1 MRLRTGVGGVVV
13 CSVAVLCF
21 VVERAAAF
29 STGITGL
36 TTSSTGCN
44 QCHSGGSTP
53 SVSLVGPTN
62 VSPGSTTEYV
72 LEITTIGSQTFG
84 GLDAA
89 ASGGALSVGGSHST
103 GTQLV
108 SGEITHTAKK
118 AGSGGVVRFSFLWTA
133 PSAPGTFELRAWGN
147 AVNGNGSSSGD
158 RAAFVSLSV
167 NTGPTPTPTAT
178 STATPTPT
186 ATPLSHDAVL
196 LPVAP
201 RNIRIPAGATAPVT
215 KKFAVRVRNVDA
227 KSAAAQNFTVS
238 IAGTTCPSGVVFA
251 GPDFD
256 PKTAGVQSTI
266 TLNPQQ
272 TKPAVVEVSVD
283 RTTITSLK
291 PNLPFRCVV
300 ELHADADVMG
310 NTDPSP
316 SNNNV
321 PVELNFFDLGD
332 PAQATPGEAWLARAP
347 ATTMVIPSAQL
358 TKTLKKPV
366 VVANGDTM
374 EAALGVNVDLSACP
388 WLTAL
393 VDMVPKTAVTEPN
406 VNVAPG
412 KTKAGAIAWSADGSL
427 VNTPNPKAPLR
438 CVATV
443 AVDGPASPDPEPS
456 NDETKVIIDV
466 LDRNDQ

>member
-1 MRLRTGVGGVVV
+1 MQRGSALLRGGARCRLLCWYYRSHHVVHRLQSVPLGRQHAECKLGWTHECVSWFHNGVRAGDYHDWVADLRWARRGSFRWCVV
-13 CSVAVLCF
+13 CRWEPLHA
-21 VVERAAAF
+21 
-29 STGITGL
+29 
-36 TTSSTGCN
+36 
-44 QCHSGGSTP
+44 
-53 SVSLVGPTN
+53 
-62 VSPGSTTEYV
+62 
-72 LEITTIGSQTFG
+72 
-84 GLDAA
+84 
-89 ASGGALSVGGSHST
+89 

-227 KSAAAQNFTVS
+227 KGTAAQNFTVS
-238 IAGTTCPSGVVFA
+238 IVGTTCPSGVVFT

-347 ATTMVIPSAQL
+347 ATTMVIPSAQV

-406 VNVAPG
+406 VNVAPE

-427 VNTPNPKAPLR
+427 VKPRTHKRPSAVLR
-438 CVATV
+438 
-443 AVDGPASPDPEPS
+443 
-456 NDETKVIIDV
+456 
-466 LDRNDQ
+466 R